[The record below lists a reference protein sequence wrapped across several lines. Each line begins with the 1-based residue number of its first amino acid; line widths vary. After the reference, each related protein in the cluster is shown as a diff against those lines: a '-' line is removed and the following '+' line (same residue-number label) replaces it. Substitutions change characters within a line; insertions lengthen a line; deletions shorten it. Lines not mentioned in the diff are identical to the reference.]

1 MKKYH
6 IIDSM
11 TFTSEVNRD
20 KIPNSYFKE
29 DGSLNDYGRAILKN
43 AMLARAYLKLSSRI
57 ENKDYHFYAIIGE
70 SYISIKHDVVKN
82 LSVITLIVDVVEE
95 SNNHGEDKT
104 N

>member
-1 MKKYH
+1 MKKYTV
-6 IIDSM
+6 IDSM
-11 TFTSEVNRD
+11 TFTSEVSRA

-29 DGSLNDYGRAILKN
+29 DGSLNDYGRAVLKN

-57 ENKDYHFYAIIGE
+57 EKKDYSFYAIIGE

-82 LSVITLIVDVVEE
+82 MSTITLIVDVIEE
-95 SNNHGEDKT
+95 NIEHGDNKT

>member
-1 MKKYH
+1 MKKYTV
-6 IIDSM
+6 IDSM
-11 TFTSEVNRD
+11 TFTSEVSRD

-57 ENKDYHFYAIIGE
+57 EKKDYSFYAIIGE

-82 LSVITLIVDVVEE
+82 MSTITLIVDVVEE
-95 SNNHGEDKT
+95 SNNHGDDKI